1 MIVDDVNANDWVNK
15 ADEKKTKKQLDQ
27 NTQQNYNEIAG
38 KMIWAKNADLVS
50 QMVSKNK
57 IRVLLILKKI
67 TSQKENESEQSAEKN
82 QPDLDIYL
90 HDDNELLELTE
101 TNDDV
106 VLRLSLKRRR
116 SKSIEELNQKP
127 KRVVKIKKRSPKS
140 YLKNKKDNKR

>member
-1 MIVDDVNANDWVNK
+1 
-15 ADEKKTKKQLDQ
+15 
-27 NTQQNYNEIAG
+27 
-38 KMIWAKNADLVS
+38 
-50 QMVSKNK
+50 MVSKNK

-101 TNDDV
+101 TDDDV

>member
-1 MIVDDVNANDWVNK
+1 
-15 ADEKKTKKQLDQ
+15 
-27 NTQQNYNEIAG
+27 
-38 KMIWAKNADLVS
+38 
-50 QMVSKNK
+50 MVSNNK
-57 IRVLLILKKI
+57 IRVSLILKKI
-67 TSQKENESEQSAEKN
+67 TAQKENESEQSAEKN

-127 KRVVKIKKRSPKS
+127 TRVVKIKKRSPKS

>member
-1 MIVDDVNANDWVNK
+1 
-15 ADEKKTKKQLDQ
+15 
-27 NTQQNYNEIAG
+27 
-38 KMIWAKNADLVS
+38 
-50 QMVSKNK
+50 MVSKNK

-127 KRVVKIKKRSPKS
+127 KRVVKIKKRNPKS
-140 YLKNKKDNKR
+140 YLKNK

>member
-1 MIVDDVNANDWVNK
+1 
-15 ADEKKTKKQLDQ
+15 
-27 NTQQNYNEIAG
+27 
-38 KMIWAKNADLVS
+38 
-50 QMVSKNK
+50 MVSKNK

-127 KRVVKIKKRSPKS
+127 TRVVKIKKRSPKS

>member
-1 MIVDDVNANDWVNK
+1 
-15 ADEKKTKKQLDQ
+15 
-27 NTQQNYNEIAG
+27 
-38 KMIWAKNADLVS
+38 
-50 QMVSKNK
+50 MVSKNK

-127 KRVVKIKKRSPKS
+127 KRVVKIKKRNPKS

>member
-1 MIVDDVNANDWVNK
+1 
-15 ADEKKTKKQLDQ
+15 
-27 NTQQNYNEIAG
+27 
-38 KMIWAKNADLVS
+38 
-50 QMVSKNK
+50 MVSKNK

-127 KRVVKIKKRSPKS
+127 KRVVMIKKRSPKS
-140 YLKNKKDNKR
+140 YLKNKKDNRR

>member
-1 MIVDDVNANDWVNK
+1 
-15 ADEKKTKKQLDQ
+15 
-27 NTQQNYNEIAG
+27 
-38 KMIWAKNADLVS
+38 
-50 QMVSKNK
+50 MVSKNK

-127 KRVVKIKKRSPKS
+127 KRVVNIKKRSPKS
-140 YLKNKKDNKR
+140 YLKNKKYNKR